1 MSEYKI
7 QIENKAKGI
16 KYTPQIEGEV
26 TITWARSLEAGVLTF
41 NVVKDKVID
50 YQEGNPVALFKDGE
64 LIFYGYVFKKSRSGK
79 QIIKTTCY
87 DQLRYF
93 KYKDTYQYED
103 KTYSELLQMLCEDRH
118 LTIGDIEPTKYKIP
132 ARVER
137 DKEFF
142 SIIKTASD
150 LTVAHEGKE
159 YILFDEKGKICLR
172 SWEKMKVNEVLTYN
186 NTQDFEYMTTIDN
199 AYNRIKVN
207 YIDDETKEVTPYI
220 TEDPKNINNWGIL
233 QYYAE
238 TSNKENIKEKS
249 GMLLELLNRKERSL
263 DIKGTRG
270 NWNVRGGSL
279 VPVVFENIGDIS
291 VNSMML
297 VDKVTHKIKNGH
309 HFMDLKVFNKDIQPA
324 WTGQGTFEP
333 PKEKQKEAQANTG
346 TGYAGADNEKL
357 NKMISYALSKTGAKY
372 SQPKRMQEGY
382 YDCSSLVQRAMEY
395 AGLGGQHLTS
405 RSIHSDSRFYP
416 ISMNEI
422 KPGDVLW
429 TNNPSGHVAIYI
441 GNNKT
446 IEATTSG
453 VKSIVVKGRN
463 HPFKKAYR
471 PKGA

>member
-16 KYTPQIEGEV
+16 KYTPKIEGEV
-26 TITWARSLEAGVLTF
+26 TVTWAKSLEAGVLTF

-150 LTVAHEGKE
+150 LTIAHEGKE
-159 YILFDEKGKICLR
+159 YVLFDKKGKICLK
-172 SWEKMKVNEVLTYN
+172 SWDNMKLKEPLTYN
-186 NTQDFEYMTTIDN
+186 NTQDFDYTTSIDN

-207 YIDDETKEVTPYI
+207 YIDDGTKEVTPYI

-233 QYYAE
+233 QYYTE

-249 GMLLELLNRKERSL
+249 EKLLELLNRKERSL
-263 DIKGTRG
+263 DIKGTKG

-291 VNSMML
+291 INGMML
-297 VDKVTHKIKNGH
+297 VDKVIHKIKNGH

-324 WTGQGTFEP
+324 WTGQGAFEP
-333 PKEKQKEAQANTG
+333 PKEKQKEAQTNTG
-346 TGYAGADNEKL
+346 TGYAGADSEEL
-357 NKMISYALSKTGAKY
+357 NKMISYALSKTGTPY
-372 SQPKRMQEGY
+372 SQAKRMQEGY
-382 YDCSSLVQRAMEY
+382 YDCSSLVQRSMEY

-405 RSIHSDSRFYP
+405 RSIHTDSRFYP

-429 TNNPSGHVAIYI
+429 SSGHVAIYI

-446 IEATTSG
+446 IEATKSG
-453 VKSIVVKGRN
+453 VKSIIVKGRN
-463 HPFKKAYR
+463 TPFTKAYR